1 MWLNILSI
9 NLMNNIALHRYI
21 LSGSSTSVCQAN
33 GTWSSPVPECI
44 GRESQ
49 RENIFIS
56 LFIKIVFDVYKYI
69 QCYSYLEYAVVLSSY
84 CLYVFICITFR
95 NKIDEKQE
103 FTEWAE
109 L

>member
-44 GRESQ
+44 GTESQ

-56 LFIKIVFDVYKYI
+56 LFIKIVFDVYKYMLQLSGI
-69 QCYSYLEYAVVLSSY
+69 CSFSSFVL
-84 CLYVFICITFR
+84 FICFYIYDIQ
-95 NKIDEKQE
+95 K
-103 FTEWAE
+103 
-109 L
+109 

>member
-1 MWLNILSI
+1 
-9 NLMNNIALHRYI
+9 MNNIALHRYI

-33 GTWSSPVPECI
+33 GTWSTPVPECI
-44 GRESQ
+44 GTESQ
-49 RENIFIS
+49 RENIFI
-56 LFIKIVFDVYKYI
+56 Y
-69 QCYSYLEYAVVLSSY
+69 CHSYLEYAVVLSLY
-84 CLYVFICITFR
+84 CLYVFISMTFR